1 LSEIKP
7 HDALQHAVT
16 ARCERRRARA
26 IPRYSRLISS
36 GCVND
41 ICGQWQPSHDSVNS
55 VALAGR
61 KAALS
66 KVPMISIV
74 DDDRSLREATKGL
87 VKSFGYG
94 ADAFASAEEFL
105 QSDRVN
111 DSACLILD
119 VNMPGLSGIELQDQL
134 IARGNHMPIIFISA
148 VQEEATRAK
157 ALRAGA
163 IGFLSKPFR
172 EEWLMD
178 RLDFA
183 LNRDKPCEH
192 NPAV

>member
-1 LSEIKP
+1 
-7 HDALQHAVT
+7 
-16 ARCERRRARA
+16 
-26 IPRYSRLISS
+26 
-36 GCVND
+36 
-41 ICGQWQPSHDSVNS
+41 
-55 VALAGR
+55 
-61 KAALS
+61 
-66 KVPMISIV
+66 MISIV

-87 VKSFGYG
+87 VRSFGYG
-94 ADAFASAEEFL
+94 VDTFASAEEFL

-148 VQEEATRAK
+148 IQEESTRAK

-183 LNRDKPCEH
+183 LNRDRPCEH
-192 NPAV
+192 NPAL